1 MPNCLTLSDVKV
13 AMNEVL
19 KDSEH
24 IELAVTKAIYK
35 YDRQLKAEIEIM
47 CDKNVEIAMGA
58 HKNTCP
64 GAHPKFDK
72 KPWYML
78 IPLAV
83 DAIMKRV
90 VN

>member
-1 MPNCLTLSDVKV
+1 MQEIITINDVKV

-24 IELAVTKAIYK
+24 IELAVTKAICK
-35 YDRQLKAEIEIM
+35 YDRQLKAEIEAM
-47 CDKNVEIAMGA
+47 CEKNVEIAMGE
-58 HKNTCP
+58 HKNTCL

-78 IPLAV
+78 IPLAI
-83 DAIMKRV
+83 DAIMKRTM
-90 VN
+90 